1 MTVFRPHSYQA
12 KAIEWALDRPTC
24 GLFLPMGAGKT
35 VSTLSVI
42 SELLMF
48 DVKKV
53 LIIGPKRVVE
63 STWPDEIQKWDHTR
77 FLTWAL
83 ITAPMAKG
91 REPIPSGK
99 DIYLVS
105 KDNVTDLIER
115 LDQRWPFEL
124 VVIDELSTFK
134 SPKAKRFKALRR
146 VMPATKRFIGLT
158 GTPAP
163 KGIPDLWAQIYLMDQ
178 GERLGKTQRIFQA
191 RYLYPARMNAH
202 VVYDWGVK
210 DGAQEQIYDT
220 VGDIC
225 MSIKQSE
232 CADLPPVAYIDR
244 LIDLGVALQK
254 YKTFKRE
261 KILEVCQGQM
271 DDAIMAANAGVLTL
285 FLSEFASGQIY
296 TSDHKDVHTLHDMK
310 LLELEDLMTSAN
322 GQPVMVFYYFKHEA
336 DRIRNHFEK
345 QYSVRALDTHQDIE
359 DWNVGK
365 IDMLLVH
372 PASAGHGL
380 NLQKGGHIGVWYSLP
395 NWNLELY
402 QQANARIYRQG
413 QKEPVVIY
421 HILAKGTIDEDMLR
435 ALQSKEVTQRTLLDA
450 LRR

>member
-1 MTVFRPHSYQA
+1 MIFKPHGYQA
-12 KAIEWALDRPTC
+12 KAIEWGLAKPRC

-35 VSTLSVI
+35 VTTLSII

-63 STWPDEIQKWDHTR
+63 ATWPDEIEKWNTTR
-77 FLTWAL
+77 FLTWSV
-83 ITAPMAKG
+83 ISAPMAKG
-91 REPIPSGK
+91 KAAIPSGK
-99 DIYLVS
+99 DIYLIS
-105 KDNVTDLIER
+105 KDNLTDLIER
-115 LDQRWPFEL
+115 LDRQWPFEL
-124 VVIDELSTFK
+124 IVIDELSTFK
-134 SPKAKRFKALRR
+134 NPKAKRFKALRR

-178 GERLGKTQRIFQA
+178 GERLGKTQRAFQN
-191 RYLYPARMNAH
+191 RYLYPARMNGH

-210 DGAQEQIYDT
+210 DGAQEQIYDAI
-220 VGDIC
+220 GDIC

-232 CADLPPVAYIDR
+232 CADLPPVTYIDR
-244 LIDLGVALQK
+244 KIDLGPAFQK
-254 YKTFKRE
+254 YKAFKRE
-261 KILEVCQGQM
+261 KILELCEGRM

-285 FLSEFASGQIY
+285 YLSEFASGQIY
-296 TSDHKDVHTLHDMK
+296 SADHKSVHTLHNQK
-310 LLELEDLMTSAN
+310 IKELEDLMVSAN
-322 GQPVMVFYYFKHEA
+322 GSPVMVFYYFKHEA
-336 DRIRNHFEK
+336 DRIRDYFTK
-345 QYSVRALDTHQDIE
+345 QYDVRILDAKEDI
-359 DWNVGK
+359 DLWNAGK
-365 IDMLLVH
+365 IDLLLVH

-380 NLQKGGHIGVWYSLP
+380 NLQRGGHIAVWYSLP

-413 QKEPVVIY
+413 QRDPVVIY
-421 HILAKGTIDEDMLR
+421 HLLAKGTIDEDMLA
-435 ALQSKEVTQRTLLDA
+435 ALKNKDVTQAKLIAA

>member
-1 MTVFRPHSYQA
+1 MIFKPHGYQA

-53 LIIGPKRVVE
+53 LIIGPKRVIE
-63 STWPDEIQKWDHTR
+63 STWPDEVVKWDHTR
-77 FLTWAL
+77 FLTWSV
-83 ITAPMAKG
+83 ISAPMAKG
-91 REPIPSGK
+91 KAAIPSGK
-99 DIYLVS
+99 DIYLIS
-105 KDNVTDLIER
+105 KDNLTDLIDH
-115 LDQRWPFEL
+115 LDQQWPFDM

-134 SPKAKRFKALRR
+134 NPKAKRFKALRR

-163 KGIPDLWAQIYLMDQ
+163 KGIPDLWAQIFLMDQ
-178 GERLGKTQRIFQA
+178 GERLGKTQRAFQS
-191 RYLYPARMNAH
+191 RYLYPARMNGH
-202 VVYDWGVK
+202 VVYDWGVRE
-210 DGAQEQIYDT
+210 GAEGRIYDT
-220 VGDIC
+220 IGDIC

-232 CADLPPVAYIDR
+232 CADLPPVTYIDR
-244 LIDLGVALQK
+244 LVDLGPALK
-254 YKTFKRE
+254 RYKTFKRE
-261 KILEVCQGQM
+261 KVLEVCQGQT

-285 FLSEFASGQIY
+285 LLSEFTSGEIY
-296 TSDHKDVHTLHDMK
+296 TSDHKATHQLHDRK
-310 LLELEDLMTSAN
+310 IQELEDLMISAT
-322 GQPVMVFYYFKHEA
+322 GQPVMVFYYFKHEEA
-336 DRIRNHFEK
+336 RLKAHFEK
-345 QYSVRALDTHQDIE
+345 LYSVRILDTHQDIE
-359 DWNVGK
+359 DWNEGK

-380 NLQKGGHIGVWYSLP
+380 NLQKGGHIAVWYSLP

-413 QKEPVVIY
+413 QKDPVVIY
-421 HILAKGTIDEDMLR
+421 RLLAKGTIDEDMLA
-435 ALQSKEVTQRTLLDA
+435 ALKNKDVTQAKLIAA

>member
-1 MTVFRPHSYQA
+1 MIFRPHSYQA
-12 KAIEWALDRPTC
+12 KAIDWALEKPTC

-35 VSTLSVI
+35 VTTLSVI
-42 SELLMF
+42 AELLMF
-48 DVKKV
+48 DVRRV
-53 LIIGPKRVVE
+53 LIIGPKRVVGA
-63 STWPDEIQKWDHTR
+63 TWPDEILKWDNTR

-91 REPIPSGK
+91 KAPIPSGK

-105 KDNVTDLIER
+105 KDNVTSLIEM
-115 LDQRWPFEL
+115 LDHTWPFDM

-134 SPKAKRFKALRR
+134 NPKAKRFKALRR
-146 VMPATKRFIGLT
+146 VMPATRRFIGLT

-178 GERLGKTQRIFQA
+178 GERLGKTQRAFQN
-191 RYLYPARMNAH
+191 RYLYPARMNGH

-210 DGAQEQIYDT
+210 DGAQEQIYDA
-220 VGDIC
+220 VSDIC
-225 MSIKQSE
+225 MSIKQTE
-232 CADLPPVAYIDR
+232 CADLPPVSYIDR
-244 LIDLGVALQK
+244 KIDLGPAFQK
-254 YKTFKRE
+254 YKVFKRE
-261 KILEVCQGQM
+261 KILELCEGRM

-296 TSDHKDVHTLHDMK
+296 SADHKSVHTLHDRK
-310 LLELEDLMTSAN
+310 IQELEDLMVSAN
-322 GQPVMVFYYFKHEA
+322 GSPVMVFYYFKHEA
-336 DRIRNHFEK
+336 DRIRNHFAK
-345 QYSVRALDTHQDIE
+345 QYDAMILDTKEDI
-359 DWNVGK
+359 DLWNAGK

-380 NLQKGGHIGVWYSLP
+380 NLQKGGHIAVWYSLP

-413 QKEPVVIY
+413 QQDPVVIY
-421 HILAKGTIDEDMLR
+421 HILAKGTVDEDMLD
-435 ALQSKEVTQRTLLDA
+435 ALKNKDVTQSRLIEA
-450 LRR
+450 LRK